1 MHQMLNL
8 KKGENKMNKKL
19 ITVAAGLGLTISF
32 GVAPVAFAAP
42 ASDATSNNHI
52 AFEADESITTPVDPT
67 DPDNPNPPDPVDPTD
82 PENPGTGNSGP
93 LSIDYVSN
101 IEFGTQKISSNTVT
115 YRAQN
120 ENPFVQVTDNR
131 GTGAGWTLTAK
142 ASEFKSADGTKV
154 LKGALLSFKNGQ
166 AKTQSA
172 NISAAPE
179 TKDVAFNNTD
189 AKVMM
194 NAKKETGRGTW
205 VDVFSG
211 TVGENENV
219 TLQVLPGTAD
229 ADVDYT
235 ATINWELT
243 DAPLS

>member
-1 MHQMLNL
+1 MRQMLNQN
-8 KKGENKMNKKL
+8 KGENKMNKKIVT
-19 ITVAAGLGLTISF
+19 ITAGLGLLISF
-32 GVAPVAFAAP
+32 GITPAAY
-42 ASDATSNNHI
+42 AASVSDATSKNHI
-52 AFEADESITTPVDPT
+52 AFEADESTTTPIDPT
-67 DPDNPNPPDPVDPTD
+67 DPDNPNPPNPVDPTD

-101 IEFGTQKISSNTVT
+101 IEFGTQTISSNTMT
-115 YRAQN
+115 YYAQN

-142 ASEFKSADGTKV
+142 ASEFKSTDGNKV
-154 LKGALLSFKNGQ
+154 LKGAELSFKNGQ

-172 NISAAPE
+172 NISEAPD
-179 TKDVAFNNTD
+179 TKDVTFNNAD
-189 AKVMM
+189 AQIMM
-194 NAKKETGRGTW
+194 NAKKDTGRGTW

-211 TVGENENV
+211 TAEKNENV
-219 TLQVLPGTAD
+219 TLKVLPGTAD

-243 DAPLS
+243 DAPIS